1 MTRKK
6 KRKLALQKAA
16 DDRAARAPR
25 VAWKSFSVEILGTSD
40 YVVNIAAGMFHDGN
54 RAGYPTLAEALPPH
68 PQYAIDTMKVISE
81 AVAAAEHETYG
92 EALSNLQC
100 DHVGINSSGELELA
114 THKRMP
120 LTITAT
126 PPTEEQRQNR
136 EAPTITINGE
146 QVPATITKDPTA

>member
-1 MTRKK
+1 MSKPFTFECTTPC
-6 KRKLALQKAA
+6 QEGSCDKA
-16 DDRAARAPR
+16 DCKCRELD
-25 VAWKSFSVEILGTSD
+25 GT
-40 YVVNIAAGMFHDGN
+40 M
-54 RAGYPTLAEALPPH
+54 AEALPPH
-68 PQYAIDTMKVISE
+68 PQYVIDTMKVISE